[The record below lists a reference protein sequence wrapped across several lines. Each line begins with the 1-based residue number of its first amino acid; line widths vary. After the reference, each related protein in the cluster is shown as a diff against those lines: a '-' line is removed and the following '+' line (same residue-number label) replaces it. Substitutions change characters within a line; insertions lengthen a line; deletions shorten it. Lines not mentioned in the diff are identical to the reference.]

1 MRGGEPLW
9 VSSMRWPATPWG
21 HAGGTKAEVP
31 PLLSCIASNSQITK
45 PIYPFHIAVVER
57 VGIVRFMHVCSINS
71 FKLLA
76 LINSDCNCKV
86 ELLTFYVTS
95 AQNVLNLVH
104 M

>member
-1 MRGGEPLW
+1 M
-9 VSSMRWPATPWG
+9 
-21 HAGGTKAEVP
+21 
-31 PLLSCIASNSQITK
+31 
-45 PIYPFHIAVVER
+45 VVER
-57 VGIVRFMHVCSINS
+57 VEIVRFMHVCSINS

-95 AQNVLNLVH
+95 AQYVLNLVH

>member
-1 MRGGEPLW
+1 M
-9 VSSMRWPATPWG
+9 
-21 HAGGTKAEVP
+21 
-31 PLLSCIASNSQITK
+31 
-45 PIYPFHIAVVER
+45 VVER

-71 FKLLA
+71 FKMLA
-76 LINSDCNCKV
+76 SINADCNCKV